1 MAEDPAQTGSAA
13 GGAEAAPGARSVVW
27 MVNLKTGMSGRKGHL
42 WLEPGI
48 LVFRPDSTSFGDTR
62 IALERIRRVKA
73 ARFTPVMDLRLSDPA
88 LQSRMGFYFAEP
100 PSAAPIERSGL
111 HLTSPKRAGQR
122 EAAAT
127 LRDADLLVRADL
139 DAWVERIK
147 RAKRGR

>member
-1 MAEDPAQTGSAA
+1 MVEEPAQTGRAA
-13 GGAEAAPGARSVVW
+13 GEDGPSSARSVVW

-42 WLEPGI
+42 RLEPGL
-48 LVFRPDSTSFGDTR
+48 LVFRPDSTRFGETR
-62 IALERIRRVKA
+62 IPLEHVRRVKA
-73 ARFTPVMDLRLSDPA
+73 ARFTPVMDLRLSDPD

-100 PSAAPIERSGL
+100 PNAAPIERPGGL
-111 HLTSPKRAGQR
+111 RFTSPKRAGQR

-139 DAWVERIK
+139 EAWVERIK